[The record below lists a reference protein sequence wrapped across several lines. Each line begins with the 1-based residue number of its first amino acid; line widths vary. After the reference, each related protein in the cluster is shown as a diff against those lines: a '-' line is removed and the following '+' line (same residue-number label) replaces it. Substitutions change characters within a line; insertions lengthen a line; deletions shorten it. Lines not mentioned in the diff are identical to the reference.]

1 MAHQLLFVEPGEAIT
16 LARATHRVG
25 PGPFSMRNARL
36 PVEASATSLAE
47 SGDYS
52 AELRVNRT
60 AVVALVVVLE
70 NDLPVRR
77 NVVHRAMGNAQIAE
91 WVAHNSFTDWAEG
104 LHQATAWCSR
114 TFSIEFD
121 KDKPTPGRGCCGVE
135 AKVRLFEPWQL
146 LKEGCGAQ
154 GAIELVGPRVVR
166 ATEDA
171 LRLARCAVLCRC
183 ERCAG
188 RRVGA

>member
-1 MAHQLLFVEPGEAIT
+1 MAHQLLFVEPGETIT

-25 PGPFSMRNARL
+25 PGPFSMWDTRL

-47 SGDYS
+47 SWDHS
-52 AELRVNRT
+52 AELRVDRT

-91 WVAHNSFTDWAEG
+91 WIAHNSFADWSEG
-104 LHQATAWCSR
+104 LHQATALCSR
-114 TFSIEFD
+114 TFGIKLD
-121 KDKPTPGRGCCGVE
+121 KDKSTPGRRCCGVE
-135 AKVRLFEPWQL
+135 AKVRLLEPWQL

-154 GAIELVGPRVVR
+154 GPIKLVGPRVIG
-166 ATEDA
+166 AAEDA
-171 LRLARCAVLCRC
+171 LCLTGCAVLRWC

-188 RRVGA
+188 WRIGA